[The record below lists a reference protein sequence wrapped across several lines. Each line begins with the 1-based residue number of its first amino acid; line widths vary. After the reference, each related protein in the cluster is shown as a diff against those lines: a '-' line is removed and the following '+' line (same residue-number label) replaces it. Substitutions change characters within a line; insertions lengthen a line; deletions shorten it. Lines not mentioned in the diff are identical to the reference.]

1 MNAKEHPD
9 YVHEQEKLAMIQKT
23 ITDEKAELIA
33 KSRNYKK
40 LSKEVITDPTVF
52 NQLMKIDQSRL
63 EILETLINKPYFGRV
78 DFCEIGKQTESYFI
92 GKTSVDDAKTKKLL
106 VLDWRAPLAG
116 LYYSGDIGEVMYNSP
131 EGLIIGDLYLKRQY
145 EIVDG
150 VLVNIF
156 DKGLTPM
163 DEFLQKAL
171 WEKKDNRLGDI
182 VTTIQDEQNQ
192 IIRASKDGVLII
204 QGVAGS
210 GKTTIVLHR
219 IAYLMYTYQDIFKA
233 EKILMIVP
241 NKLFLDYISDVLPD
255 LGVHDIEQVTFEM
268 LYEQSFGKRLNSN
281 SEVNKLKK
289 LIQLNKEDE
298 VRKAL
303 EFVSAF
309 KGSLSFKR
317 IIDDYIGQMLLEALP
332 KEDVIL
338 MNQTLYSYDEL
349 EKLFNGQF
357 TYLPLAKRKEKVM
370 QYIKDTIEDRV
381 VKIEARI
388 NKQYKEKLVKIKQD
402 TGLTENERN
411 KKISILADKR
421 IEYTN
426 ILNESILSIPK
437 EYLTKWVNFDIEKLL
452 LKLLSD
458 ASLMKK
464 HSKTALSEEEIQ
476 IICDY
481 THNRVKGKI
490 EYEDI
495 PALIYMKFVIE
506 GSPLLKK
513 YTHIVV
519 DEAQDYNPFQMH
531 VLTMTSA
538 NKSFTIVGDIAQGI
552 NAYRG
557 ISNWDDLSLQVF
569 KANTTYKTISICYR
583 STKEIIDFGNA
594 VISSLEDDNIVLGK
608 PALRRGNKPSVIA
621 CEDQDTM
628 LSGIF
633 EKVRSLKRQNFKSV
647 AIICKVEATCKLVYE
662 KMLPQFEEEVQM
674 FTGQEEHYRSGITIM
689 TPQLSKGLE
698 FDAVI
703 IVDLKPY
710 HYDHDPLDIKLLYV
724 AITRALHELVVF
736 HVGQASGLI
745 KNIDV
750 DLYHI
755 A

>member
-608 PALRRGNKPSVIA
+608 PALRRGTKPSVIA